1 MKLIAFLLF
10 FVLVKTF
17 AAIVQFNLIEEAKQ
31 RANQL
36 TELLDQ
42 KLKLSSDQLA
52 KVTELNLGV
61 AIKNSN
67 VIHSTDQSYDFKV
80 AAINGNN
87 QGRRDYLKLFL
98 TAEQFVKY
106 ESLEADLTA
115 ADLIEGIEDIKQE

>member
-1 MKLIAFLLF
+1 MKSIAFLLF
-10 FVLVKTF
+10 FVLVTSF
-17 AAIVQFNLIEEAKQ
+17 SVTAQSNPIEEAKQ

-36 TELLDQ
+36 TELLNE

-52 KVTELNLGV
+52 KVSELNMGV

-98 TAEQFVKY
+98 TAEQFAKY
-106 ESLEADLTA
+106 ESLEADFTA
-115 ADLIEGIEDIKQE
+115 ADLIEGIEDIK

>member
-1 MKLIAFLLF
+1 MKSIAFLLL
-10 FVLVKTF
+10 FVLVTSF
-17 AAIVQFNLIEEAKQ
+17 ASTAQSNTIEEAKQ

-98 TAEQFVKY
+98 TAEQFAKY
-106 ESLEADLTA
+106 ESLEAEFIA
-115 ADLIEGIEDIKQE
+115 ADLIEGIEDIK

>member
-1 MKLIAFLLF
+1 MKSIAFLLF
-10 FVLVKTF
+10 FVLVTSF
-17 AAIVQFNLIEEAKQ
+17 AATAQSNPIEEAKL

-36 TELLDQ
+36 TELLNE

-52 KVTELNLGV
+52 KVSELNMGV
-61 AIKNSN
+61 AIKNST

-87 QGRRDYLKLFL
+87 QGRRDYMKLFL

-115 ADLIEGIEDIKQE
+115 ADLIEGIEDIK

>member
-1 MKLIAFLLF
+1 MKSIAFLLF
-10 FVLVKTF
+10 FVLVTSF
-17 AAIVQFNLIEEAKQ
+17 STTAQSNPIEEAKQ

-42 KLKLSSDQLA
+42 KLKLSSDQLS

-115 ADLIEGIEDIKQE
+115 ADLIEGIEDIK

>member
-1 MKLIAFLLF
+1 MKSIAFLLF
-10 FVLVKTF
+10 FVLVTSF
-17 AAIVQFNLIEEAKQ
+17 SATAQSNPIEEAKQ

-36 TELLDQ
+36 TELLNE

-52 KVTELNLGV
+52 KVSELNMGV
-61 AIKNSN
+61 AIKNST

-98 TAEQFVKY
+98 MAEQFAKY

-115 ADLIEGIEDIKQE
+115 ADLIEGIEDIK

>member
-1 MKLIAFLLF
+1 
-10 FVLVKTF
+10 
-17 AAIVQFNLIEEAKQ
+17 
-31 RANQL
+31 
-36 TELLDQ
+36 
-42 KLKLSSDQLA
+42 LKLSSDQLS

-87 QGRRDYLKLFL
+87 QVRRDYLKLFL

-115 ADLIEGIEDIKQE
+115 ADLIEGIEDIK